1 LRVLAV
7 GNIYPPHDFGGGY
20 EYVWRSALSAVRARG
35 HEVRVLCSDHR
46 VADAGPELDADVH
59 RSLRWYW
66 TPAGFPRR
74 SLRECLRI
82 ERHNAAVIDAA
93 ISEFRP
99 DVVSFWAMGG
109 LSMGLLERVRG
120 RGVPAV
126 AFVHDDW
133 LVYGPRVDLW
143 NRRWRRL
150 PAAMRRWVSG
160 RLGVP
165 AGVDL
170 GDAARYVFVSRFT
183 EARARDAGIAL
194 ADTGV
199 AHSGIRDALL
209 NGAEPPG
216 AWGWRLLCLGRIDPR
231 KGLGTAVGALAYLP
245 EEARLTI
252 VGTGT
257 DADAAELRGQIAA
270 LGVEDRVVLA
280 GYADRER
287 IEAFYDEADAVAF
300 PVTWEEPWGLVP
312 LEAMARMR
320 PVVATGRGGS
330 AEYLVD
336 GENCLIFRAGD
347 AADLAAALERM
358 ATDVELRERLVRSGT
373 GVAGAHTESAFN
385 AAVLAEL
392 ERAGG

>member
-1 LRVLAV
+1 MRVLAV

-20 EYVWRSALSAVRARG
+20 EYVWRSALSAVRARE
-35 HEVRVLCSDHR
+35 HDVRVLCSDHR
-46 VADAGPELDADVH
+46 VAGAGPELDTDVH

-74 SLRECLRI
+74 SWRECLRI

-93 ISEFRP
+93 VSEFRP

-109 LSMGLLERVRG
+109 LSMGLLETVRG

-143 NRRWRRL
+143 NRRSRRL
-150 PAAMRRWVSG
+150 PPFLRRWLG
-160 RLGVP
+160 RRFGVP

-170 GDAARYVFVSRFT
+170 GEAARYVFVSRFT
-183 EARARDAGIAL
+183 EARARDEGIAL
-194 ADTGV
+194 ADTAV
-199 AHSGIRDALL
+199 AHSGIRDSLL
-209 NGAEPPG
+209 EGAKPAG
-216 AWGWRLLCLGRIDPR
+216 AWAWRLLCLGRIDPR
-231 KGLGTAVGALAYLP
+231 KGLGAAVGALAHLP
-245 EEARLTI
+245 GEARLTI

-257 DADAAELRGQIAA
+257 DADLAELRGEIAA

-280 GYADRER
+280 GRADREG
-287 IEAFYDEADAVAF
+287 IEAFYDEADAVVF

-330 AEYLVD
+330 GEYLAD
-336 GENCLIFRAGD
+336 EENCLIFRAGD
-347 AADLAAALERM
+347 ASDLAAALKRI
-358 ATDVELRERLVRSGT
+358 AGDAGLRERLVRSGT
-373 GVAGAHTESAFN
+373 GMAGKHTESAFN